1 MKLNSIG
8 WNLLR
13 DYSAAFSLVLM
24 PSRLGNAILGNL
36 YLVIRIIS
44 GESGAVTTGLLSIL
58 MQSPVYQS
66 AKEELGLDENAKECF
81 VISTEGDTDPERY
94 RDIVGWRAA

>member
-1 MKLNSIG
+1 M
-8 WNLLR
+8 R
-13 DYSAAFSLVLM
+13 
-24 PSRLGNAILGNL
+24 ILGNPL
-36 YLVIRIIS
+36 PGDPHIIS

-66 AKEELGLDENAKECF
+66 AKEELGLDENARVL

-94 RDIVGWRAA
+94 RDIVWDGELPSFKQF